1 MNPDQWRQKR
11 SEYADSVDRDLATSD
26 SAEIPLARAE
36 TGNSV
41 PDVSRSGDETS
52 RVSVQSSRN
61 AEISV
66 LPNQ

>member
-11 SEYADSVDRDLATSD
+11 SEHADNVDTNLATPD
-26 SAEIPLARAE
+26 SAEISLAKAE

-41 PDVSRSGDETS
+41 QDVSRSGDETS

-61 AEISV
+61 AIPARS
-66 LPNQ
+66 